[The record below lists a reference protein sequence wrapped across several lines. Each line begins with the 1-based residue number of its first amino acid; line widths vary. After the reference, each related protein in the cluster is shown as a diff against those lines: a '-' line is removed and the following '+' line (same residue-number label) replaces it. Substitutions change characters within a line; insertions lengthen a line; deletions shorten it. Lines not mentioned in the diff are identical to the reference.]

1 MRGIALSVGMS
12 LLLLAAATSQE
23 MRTFTHP
30 TLGFAISAPASWK
43 PDTSDPEVAVG
54 FETPEDSSFYLAVT
68 STPLP
73 MTFASESTY
82 RDAANGYSSE
92 FRAGVAEELG
102 IDASKVVEL
111 ARRVHEVRGM
121 QVATLDFRAP
131 APDDWVFR
139 ARARLIIA
147 DGNLYAVV
155 ISADEDEFTENEPLV
170 NQILDSFEPKD
181 RTSGQFPVRLIGIA
195 LGVACLMG
203 VLMLGGIVLLVRKL
217 TGRL

>member
-23 MRTFTHP
+23 LRTFAHS

-68 STPLP
+68 ATPLP

-92 FRAGVAEELG
+92 YRSGVAEELG
-102 IDASKVVEL
+102 VDTSKMVEL

-121 QVATLDFRAP
+121 QVVTLNLRAP

-139 ARARLIIA
+139 ARTRLIIA

-155 ISADEDEFTENEPLV
+155 ISADENEFTENEPLV

-181 RTSGQFPVRLIGIA
+181 RLSGQFPVRLIGIA